1 MQKYLPSLAFV
12 GKVAVAMLIVIT
24 IVSLLPDDGTVKT
37 MFTPRVLTV

>member
-24 IVSLLPDDGTVKT
+24 IVSLLPDNGMVKQ
-37 MFTPRVLTV
+37 MYTPRQLVV